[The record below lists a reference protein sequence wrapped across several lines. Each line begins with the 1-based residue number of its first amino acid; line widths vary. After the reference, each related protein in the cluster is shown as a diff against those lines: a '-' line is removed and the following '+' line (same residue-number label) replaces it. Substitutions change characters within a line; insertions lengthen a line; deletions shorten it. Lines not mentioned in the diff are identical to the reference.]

1 MVTALALWLG
11 FVLDLRFAEPKRWHP
26 LVGFGACASALE
38 RLLNRRRSL
47 TLRGLIAVTILLL
60 PITVAAAALWWW
72 LVLQLPWFAIVAGGL
87 GVYFA
92 LGAQSLVQHIQPII
106 AALNNNDLPRA
117 RVELQKIVS
126 RDCDQLTA
134 PDVARAALESLL
146 ENTSDAIV
154 APLFWFSLA
163 GLPGVLLHRF
173 ANTLD
178 AMWGYR
184 THRFAAFGWAAAR
197 LDDGLNYIP
206 SRLCSVAF
214 AACGDGAN
222 AVNTWQK
229 YARLWESPNAGPVI
243 ASGAGALRVS
253 VGGGN
258 YYQGRWKEKPALP
271 GAEPDS
277 RALQRALGLVRRAS
291 VLSLIVLSV
300 LSVGVWR

>member
-1 MVTALALWLG
+1 MWLG

-38 RLLNRRRSL
+38 RWLNRRRSL

-60 PITVAAAALWWW
+60 PITLAAAALWWW
-72 LVLQLPWFAIVAGGL
+72 LLLQFPWLAVAVGGV

-92 LGAQSLVQHIQPII
+92 LGAQSLAQHIAPVI
-106 AALNNNDLPRA
+106 AALNSNDLPRA
-117 RVELQKIVS
+117 RAALQKIVS
-126 RDCDQLTA
+126 RNCDQLTA
-134 PDVARAALESLL
+134 PEIARAALESLL
-146 ENTSDAIV
+146 ENTSDAII
-154 APLFWFSLA
+154 APLFWFALA

-206 SRLCSVAF
+206 ARLCALAF

-222 AVNTWQK
+222 AVNTWRK
-229 YARLWESPNAGPVI
+229 YARAWDSPNAGPVI
-243 ASGAGALRVS
+243 TAGAGALGVS
-253 VGGGN
+253 VGGGG
-258 YYQGRWKEKPALP
+258 YYHGRWQQKPTLP
-271 GAEPDS
+271 GAEPNARD
-277 RALQRALGLVRRAS
+277 LERALGLAKRAS
-291 VLSLIVLSV
+291 ILSLVVLSV
-300 LSVGVWR
+300 LSAGVWR